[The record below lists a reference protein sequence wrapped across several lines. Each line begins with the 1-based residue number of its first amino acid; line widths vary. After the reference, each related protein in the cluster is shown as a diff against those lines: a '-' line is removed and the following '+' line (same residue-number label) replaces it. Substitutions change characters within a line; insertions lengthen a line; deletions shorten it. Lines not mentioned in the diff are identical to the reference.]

1 MPRYPDDISMA
12 ATVQQEVA
20 GLRAFSIR
28 PVTADLV
35 GQAFP
40 VVQAAAPDVTL
51 EQWRAFAT
59 NPPGENGM
67 GLVGVF
73 NEQDYIV
80 GLFAYRREPHLQ
92 HGRILRICHLAAV
105 DLVDS
110 EPVLQALLQAIEDQ
124 AKAQDC
130 SAILMATPASYLKVA
145 AHWMHP
151 LFAARGYLLDST
163 QIRKMP
169 SS

>member
-1 MPRYPDDISMA
+1 M
-12 ATVQQEVA
+12 
-20 GLRAFSIR
+20 RAFSIR

-35 GQAFP
+35 EQAFP
-40 VVQAAAPDVTL
+40 VVQAAAPGVTL

-73 NEQDYIV
+73 NEQGYIV

-105 DLVDS
+105 DLIDA
-110 EPVLQALLQAIEDQ
+110 EPVLQTLLQAIDEQ
-124 AKAQDC
+124 AQAQGC
-130 SAILMATPASYLKVA
+130 SAILMATPPSYLKVS

-151 LFAARGYLLDST
+151 LFAARGYSLDST
-163 QIRKMP
+163 QIRKVP
-169 SS
+169 PA

>member
-1 MPRYPDDISMA
+1 MPHWA
-12 ATVQQEVA
+12 QQGVAEV
-20 GLRAFSIR
+20 RAFSIR

-35 GQAFP
+35 AQAFP
-40 VVQAAAPDVTL
+40 VVQAAVPDVTL

-73 NEQDYIV
+73 NEQGYIV

-92 HGRILRICHLAAV
+92 HGHILRICHLAAV

-151 LFAARGYLLDST
+151 LFAARGYLLDNP
-163 QIRKMP
+163 QIRKVPP
-169 SS
+169 S